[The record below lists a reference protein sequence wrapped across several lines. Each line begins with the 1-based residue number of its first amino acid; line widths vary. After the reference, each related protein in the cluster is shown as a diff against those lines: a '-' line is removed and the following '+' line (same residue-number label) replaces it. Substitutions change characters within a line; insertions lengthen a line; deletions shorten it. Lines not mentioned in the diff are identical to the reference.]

1 MITEGEAAILLETT
15 RRAFGNQSQSKQRST
30 LIKISKW
37 GVPNLHFRKLFSD
50 RWISTWAK
58 YFMEQKYDFLI
69 HFHIKKEVFKKKVY
83 RRKVTGPSIFKGFKN
98 NSWPVCLL
106 LCPLVTSTKND
117 GKGRKPLKDSEW
129 ELGLSCRWCTCY
141 YTVLHSRR
149 SIFVLCHIF
158 VTIHRVFWN
167 LFPEWYRAQPFIRLH
182 TIRRL

>member
-1 MITEGEAAILLETT
+1 MGCTKF
-15 RRAFGNQSQSKQRST
+15 AFPEIVFWSLNQYLSKVFHGT
-30 LIKISKW
+30 KIRLFF
-37 GVPNLHFRKLFSD
+37 LHFH
-50 RWISTWAK
+50 T
-58 YFMEQKYDFLI
+58 
-69 HFHIKKEVFKKKVY
+69 KKEVFKKKVY